1 MLQFQ
6 QHLFRT
12 FFFPQMTSCAIHY
25 DVIYHPFP
33 INFQY
38 LKTCG
43 VDSPEFVLGKTST
56 QPIHLFSIHILMHF
70 LFKLTLC
77 EEIVRDC
84 LNGFMRNSYPLDAE
98 VST

>member
-1 MLQFQ
+1 MC
-6 QHLFRT
+6 
-12 FFFPQMTSCAIHY
+12 CAFN
-25 DVIYHPFP
+25 DVIYDPFP

-56 QPIHLFSIHILMHF
+56 QPMHLFSIHVLMHF

-77 EEIVRDC
+77 EIVRDC
-84 LNGFMRNSYPLDAE
+84 LNGFMWNSYPLDAE